1 MFKVNEALAKSPTLM
16 RDAYCKTLMDIASEN
31 EDIVV
36 LDADLVSSS
45 GMKPF
50 FKMYPERALNVGI
63 AEANMIGI
71 AAGLSVVG
79 KVPFAHS
86 FGCFASRKTC
96 DQIMISAAYAK
107 LNVKILGSDP
117 GVTAS
122 YNGGTHMPFEDMGV
136 LRSIPDITL
145 IELTDPVMVQDIVR
159 QVADT
164 YGVHYLRMARKNVAA
179 IYEEGSS
186 FDIGKGNVL
195 MDGKDVTIIA
205 SGIMVAEA
213 MKAAQA
219 LQEERISARVVD
231 MFTWK
236 PIDTLLVEKCARETR
251 AIVTAENHNIFG
263 GLGSAV
269 AEAAAKTYP
278 VPIEMVGIQD
288 RFGQVGTEDWLKE
301 EYGLTAADIVDKV
314 KRVLPRRKRGFFAL

>member
-1 MFKVNEALAKSPTLM
+1 MM

-50 FKMYPERALNVGI
+50 FKAFPDRAINVGV
-63 AEANMIGI
+63 AEANMAGI
-71 AAGLSVVG
+71 AAGLSAVG
-79 KVPFAHS
+79 KIPFAHS
-86 FGCFASRKTC
+86 FGCFATRKTC

-136 LRSIPDITL
+136 LRSIPEITL
-145 IELTDPVMVQDIVR
+145 IELTDPVMAMDIVR
-159 QVADT
+159 QVAES
-164 YGVHYLRMARKNVAA
+164 YGVHYLRMARKNVTA

-186 FDIGKGNVL
+186 FEIGKGNVL
-195 MDGKDVTIIA
+195 MEGKDVTIIA

-213 MKAAQA
+213 LKAAQA
-219 LQEERISARVVD
+219 LKEERLSVRVVD

-236 PIDTLLVEKCARETR
+236 PIDTLLVEKCARETK

-269 AEAAAKTYP
+269 AEALAKTCP
-278 VPIEMVGIQD
+278 VPVEMVGVQD

-301 EYGLTAADIVDKV
+301 EYGLTAAEIVDRV
-314 KRVLPRRKRGFFAL
+314 KRVLPRKKRGIFSL